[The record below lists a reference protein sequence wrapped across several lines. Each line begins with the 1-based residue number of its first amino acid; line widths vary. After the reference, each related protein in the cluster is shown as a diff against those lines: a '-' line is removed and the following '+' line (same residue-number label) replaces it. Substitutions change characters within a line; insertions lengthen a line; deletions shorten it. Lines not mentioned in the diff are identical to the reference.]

1 MQINIFNNS
10 NKKNSKAKKKKINK
24 YLENEQYRHERI
36 KNIYKKYGTGKY
48 KAEAT
53 KKKEKI
59 KEAAITLEN
68 NKKIKQ
74 NYKNKKIKNTPLMRL
89 YVVYIFLLFT
99 IIIFSYY
106 KHEYKQIQIEKN
118 NQKLKIKEEQ

>member
-68 NKKIKQ
+68 NKKIK
-74 NYKNKKIKNTPLMRL
+74 NTPLMRL